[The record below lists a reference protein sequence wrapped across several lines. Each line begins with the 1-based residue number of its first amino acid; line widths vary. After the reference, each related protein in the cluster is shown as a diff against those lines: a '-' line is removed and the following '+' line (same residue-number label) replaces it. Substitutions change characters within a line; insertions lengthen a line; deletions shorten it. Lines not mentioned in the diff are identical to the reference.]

1 MNKCHF
7 LGKISGDSDVCIEN
21 GATVVRFTLEVEEH
35 RRGKD
40 GDKIRSFTY
49 LDFEAWDTAAQA
61 IDKHTH
67 DGCMMAVEAI
77 ARNDTESQDQ
87 DYVIFRV
94 TSFKILH

>member
-7 LGKISGDSDVCIEN
+7 LGKVADDPDVSLEN
-21 GATVVRFTLEVEEH
+21 GVSVVRFTLEIEED

-40 GDKIRSFTY
+40 GEKIRSFTY

-61 IDKHTH
+61 IEKYSY

-77 ARNDTESQDQ
+77 ARNDAESENEDG
-87 DYVIFRV
+87 VIFRV